1 MAAGGVGHAAQR
13 TGPAQAD
20 QAAAAAR
27 AGPTPWQRRAG
38 EQQQLISRPAWPPPQ
53 QPQRHGQ
60 QVQQRQ
66 QQQHHEAQPATPSS
80 RPLVPVAA
88 PAAPQPF
95 PLLQR
100 APPPASLAAQQSRPP
115 FTPSQQLQRDRPP
128 AASSVSA
135 APASAAVSASVAAPS
150 ELLALVRRAPQQ
162 TALAVQDPQP
172 QPPGASSTV
181 ALPVLL
187 VHTSLVEA
195 CTQTDG
201 GRGRGRGANGSDSRG
216 SSSGSGLSGGGL
228 ASLFELLPMHFQLRE
243 SASIAADIVRPAF
256 PSFKLFIQREEE
268 LDLAFRRTA
277 AVKRSLS
284 GLSDNASLPL
294 AEKQLLHQWLT
305 FRVMRVDDLF
315 PQNESSG

>member
-1 MAAGGVGHAAQR
+1 M
-13 TGPAQAD
+13 
-20 QAAAAAR
+20 
-27 AGPTPWQRRAG
+27 
-38 EQQQLISRPAWPPPQ
+38 RP
-53 QPQRHGQ
+53 
-60 QVQQRQ
+60 
-66 QQQHHEAQPATPSS
+66 
-80 RPLVPVAA
+80 
-88 PAAPQPF
+88 
-95 PLLQR
+95 
-100 APPPASLAAQQSRPP
+100 
-115 FTPSQQLQRDRPP
+115 
-128 AASSVSA
+128 
-135 APASAAVSASVAAPS
+135 
-150 ELLALVRRAPQQ
+150 APQQ
-162 TALAVQDPQP
+162 TALAVQEPLP
-172 QPPGASSTV
+172 SPAGASSTI

-201 GRGRGRGANGSDSRG
+201 GLGRGANGSDSRG

-284 GLSDNASLPL
+284 GLSDIASLPL